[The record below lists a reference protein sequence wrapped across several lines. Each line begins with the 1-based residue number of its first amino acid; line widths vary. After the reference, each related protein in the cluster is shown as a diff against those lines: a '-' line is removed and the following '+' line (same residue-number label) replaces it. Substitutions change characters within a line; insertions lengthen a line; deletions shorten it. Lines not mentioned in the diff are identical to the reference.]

1 MDYIYIDTQTSSSRP
16 QVWGLRERLHKN
28 SCQKTQQAKHISIS
42 QQVWNSMTT
51 TPYATYETSILNSL
65 LNNPP
70 LPLPSV
76 TQWMGQLSYAAYPDP
91 APSPAPST
99 PNAIAVL
106 AILAHEIGHIL
117 WWDKNVGNRTCVKAS
132 QSRFSNYSWPSN
144 QVAHGFHRLGQQ
156 DKQNRTTD
164 RPDKDD
170 VLLDFRY
177 DNPPGSSNY
186 PDAVADLQTMYL
198 SGNWASLF
206 ATVSVDEDFIETY
219 KLWILTNINNLGPI
233 TSLHINIPSLSA
245 IDILSRFNNT
255 KTKLYAKTHW
265 IQKCLSWP

>member
-1 MDYIYIDTQTSSSRP
+1 MDGSTF
-16 QVWGLRERLHKN
+16 LR
-28 SCQKTQQAKHISIS
+28 
-42 QQVWNSMTT
+42 
-51 TPYATYETSILNSL
+51 
-65 LNNPP
+65 
-70 LPLPSV
+70 SV
-76 TQWMGQLSYAAYPDP
+76 SGSGSVSGALKPECYRS
-91 APSPAPST
+91 
-99 PNAIAVL
+99 VL

>member
-1 MDYIYIDTQTSSSRP
+1 MDGSTF
-16 QVWGLRERLHKN
+16 LR
-28 SCQKTQQAKHISIS
+28 
-42 QQVWNSMTT
+42 
-51 TPYATYETSILNSL
+51 
-65 LNNPP
+65 
-70 LPLPSV
+70 SV
-76 TQWMGQLSYAAYPDP
+76 SGSGSVSGALKPECYRS
-91 APSPAPST
+91 
-99 PNAIAVL
+99 VL

-206 ATVSVDEDFIETY
+206 AIVI
-219 KLWILTNINNLGPI
+219 G
-233 TSLHINIPSLSA
+233 
-245 IDILSRFNNT
+245 R
-255 KTKLYAKTHW
+255 
-265 IQKCLSWP
+265 